1 MKKIAYLL
9 HRFPAITDTFIK
21 REIRFLQ
28 KAGTPV
34 DVISVWKPR
43 DSETTPAILSE
54 WAKDTAF
61 MLPRPVFSAAYIV
74 LKAAISSP
82 FRFLRTLRQA
92 LATARPGIRGF
103 VYQMVY
109 FLEAVLAAD
118 ALKRN
123 KINHVHNHIGD
134 QAGTVTM
141 LAAQL
146 AGIGYSITFHGWPV
160 FFDAK
165 DSRIKEKVLGAR
177 FTRSI
182 SCGA

>member
-61 MLPRPVFSAAYIV
+61 MLPRPVFSAAYIL

-123 KINHVHNHIGD
+123 NIDHVHNHIGD

-141 LAAQL
+141 YPDGIRLPSDGRRRPPGTVTTSANARSAARQPR
-146 AGIGYSITFHGWPV
+146 WR
-160 FFDAK
+160 D
-165 DSRIKEKVLGAR
+165 RI
-177 FTRSI
+177 
-182 SCGA
+182 